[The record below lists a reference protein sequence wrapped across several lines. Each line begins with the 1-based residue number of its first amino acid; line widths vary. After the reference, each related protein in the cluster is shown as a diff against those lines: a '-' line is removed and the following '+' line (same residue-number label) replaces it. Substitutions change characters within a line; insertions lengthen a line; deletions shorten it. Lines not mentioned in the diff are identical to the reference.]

1 MHSTSSEQTERLGEG
16 LGKRLK
22 GGEVIELVSD
32 VGGGKTTLVRGLARG
47 FGSTDNVASP
57 TFTISRVY
65 KAPKR
70 ELHHFD
76 FYRLSEP
83 GIVAAELAE
92 KLGDPQ
98 TVTVIE
104 WGESVRDVLPR
115 RRLRILLES
124 EGENRRSITLA
135 CPPQLAYLVKGIKRQ

>member
-1 MHSTSSEQTERLGEG
+1 MRSISSEQTEQLGEQ

-32 VGGGKTTLVRGLARG
+32 VGGGKTTLARGLARG

-57 TFTISRVY
+57 TFTINRVY
-65 KAPKR
+65 KAPKG

-76 FYRLSEP
+76 FYRLPEP

-104 WGESVRDVLPR
+104 WGESVRDVLPK
-115 RRLRILLES
+115 RRLRISLEN
-124 EGENRRSITLA
+124 EGDNRRAITLA
-135 CPPQLAYLVKGIKRQ
+135 YPPQLAYVAKGIKLP